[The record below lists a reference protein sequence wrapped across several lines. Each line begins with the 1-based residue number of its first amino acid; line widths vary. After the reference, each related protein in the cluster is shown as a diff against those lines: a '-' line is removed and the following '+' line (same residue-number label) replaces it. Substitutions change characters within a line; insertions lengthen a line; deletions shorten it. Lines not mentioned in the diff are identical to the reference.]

1 MDSRNGSIKPRY
13 GVYAFSIEELE
24 QYKEYIDYS
33 QYQRDLDEN
42 FYLWGREDL
51 ITTFVGNAKER
62 KAKGLKIKSLADAFA
77 QLHPWTEQVPSTV
90 SEGIRQ
96 QEISDK
102 KRSIAKLEA
111 AMEVMEGHERE
122 EFVPTLE
129 RLKKEL
135 AEMEAK

>member
-1 MDSRNGSIKPRY
+1 MIGDSPMGHKNYYFMWTKSDCPDASIIRFSNDLMDSKNGSIKPRF

-24 QYKEYIDYS
+24 KYKDYIDFN

-77 QLHPWTEQVPSTV
+77 QLYPWTQPV
-90 SEGIRQ
+90 
-96 QEISDK
+96 
-102 KRSIAKLEA
+102 EA
-111 AMEVMEGHERE
+111 DDGND
-122 EFVPTLE
+122 
-129 RLKKEL
+129 
-135 AEMEAK
+135 